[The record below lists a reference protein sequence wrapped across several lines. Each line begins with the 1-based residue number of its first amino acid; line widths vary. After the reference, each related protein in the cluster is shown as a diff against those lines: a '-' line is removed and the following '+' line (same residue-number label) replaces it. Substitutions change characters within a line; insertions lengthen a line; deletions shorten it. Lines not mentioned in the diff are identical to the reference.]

1 MKKAKL
7 NICRSVFLVVDGLVV
22 KAKGQTVN
30 ATPLFAEYVR
40 HAERNGMSISKA
52 EFCDVLDKKYVRR
65 YGRFGVE
72 YEDLKL
78 I

>member
-1 MKKAKL
+1 MEKDKL
-7 NICRSVFLVVDGLVV
+7 NIDRSVFLVIDNLVV

-30 ATPLFAEYVR
+30 VTPLFSEYLK
-40 HAERNGMSISKA
+40 HSERWGVHISRD
-52 EFCDVLDKKYVRR
+52 EFCNILDKKYVRR

-78 I
+78 V

>member
-1 MKKAKL
+1 MKKTKL
-7 NICRSVFLVVDGLVV
+7 NIDRSVFLVIDNLVV

-30 ATPLFAEYVR
+30 VTPLFSEYLK
-40 HAERNGMSISKA
+40 HSERWKVQISR
-52 EFCDVLDKKYVRR
+52 EQFCNILDTKYSRR